1 MRLQPR
7 PSAVIIV
14 SLVMSSAMDSGLKV
28 QIEKCFD
35 FILSSS
41 TGTSCNLIKNLTEIE
56 KDGVNTNYF
65 MKVSEVTL
73 ETIAV
78 RDGLE
83 Q

>member
-1 MRLQPR
+1 
-7 PSAVIIV
+7 
-14 SLVMSSAMDSGLKV
+14 MDSGLKV
-28 QIEKCFD
+28 ELEKCSDFN
-35 FILSSS
+35 FILSSF

>member
-14 SLVMSSAMDSGLKV
+14 SSVMWSAMDSGLKV
-28 QIEKCFD
+28 EIEKCSD
-35 FILSSS
+35 FILSSF

-78 RDGLE
+78 RETVLI
-83 Q
+83 

>member
-1 MRLQPR
+1 
-7 PSAVIIV
+7 
-14 SLVMSSAMDSGLKV
+14 MDSGLKV
-28 QIEKCFD
+28 EIKKCFD
-35 FILSSS
+35 FVLTSF

-78 RDGLE
+78 SDILDLDN
-83 Q
+83 